1 MRRFGI
7 VSKPPQ
13 TLAGKKQAAG
23 GARIAPAAC
32 IEDAEAT
39 AVWGQ
44 APAGGARI
52 APAAGPFRAAPY
64 PLSLA
69 IPHKAAGDIQKRVAR
84 YPNKCI
90 ISVTDFIVSA
100 TDFER
105 GCHVRATYPR
115 PWARSPCAAT
125 ATHCAACG

>member
-52 APAAGPFRAAPY
+52 APPAGPFRAAPY

-69 IPHKAAGDIQKRVAR
+69 IPHKAGDIQKRVAR

-90 ISVTDFIVSA
+90 I
-100 TDFER
+100 
-105 GCHVRATYPR
+105 
-115 PWARSPCAAT
+115 
-125 ATHCAACG
+125 